1 MLAVRSATVGALAL
15 ITLTASVLPAPVTA
29 HTEPSTSPPAPVA
42 YGASTA
48 PRTGCDN
55 APASGDLNLSTPVG
69 GQVRRVLVHLPAGY
83 TATRAVPLLLSLHG
97 SGSTA
102 AKQESGTGLDATAD
116 VHAFIVA
123 YPQGERVTGTGYSWN
138 IPGTPTFIAAGP
150 DDVGFLTGLVTVL
163 RHEFC
168 VDPSRVYASGFSGGA
183 RMVSQLACT
192 AGARL
197 AAIVAAGG
205 VRAPSP
211 CHSVHPVPVLA
222 FHGTA
227 DQSNPF
233 NGHGQPYWTYSVPE
247 AVARWA
253 RFDGCPAQPHTG
265 HPYPEVTVTD
275 YSDCPGGA
283 EVTLYALTGKAHR
296 WPLAAGAF
304 QPNEIAWRFLSVH
317 SVPAAV
323 PA

>member
-1 MLAVRSATVGALAL
+1 MIAVRLAMVTALAMIAL
-15 ITLTASVLPAPVTA
+15 AASVLPSPVTA
-29 HTEPSTSPPAPVA
+29 HTESSTSPPAPVA

-48 PRTGCDN
+48 PRAGCND
-55 APASGDLNLSTPVG
+55 APVSGDLDLSTPVG
-69 GQVRRVLVHLPAGY
+69 GQVRRVRVHLPAGY
-83 TATRAVPLLLSLHG
+83 TATRPVPLLLSLHG

-116 VHAFIVA
+116 EHGFIVA
-123 YPQGERVTGTGYSWN
+123 YPQADRVTGTGYSWN
-138 IPGTPTFIAAGP
+138 VPGTPTFTTSGP
-150 DDVGFLTGLVTVL
+150 DDAGFLTAVVTVL

-192 AGARL
+192 AGVRL
-197 AAIVAAGG
+197 AGIVAASGI
-205 VRAPSP
+205 RAPSP
-211 CHSVHPVPVLA
+211 CHSVRPVPVLA

-253 RFDGCPAQPHTG
+253 RFDGCPAQAHIG
-265 HPYPEVTVTD
+265 HPYPAVTVTD
-275 YSDCPGGA
+275 YRDCAGSV
-283 EVTLYALTGKAHR
+283 EVTLYALTGKGHR
-296 WPLAAGAF
+296 WPVAAGAF
-304 QPNEIAWRFLSVH
+304 QPNEIAWRFLSAH
-317 SVPAAV
+317 SLPAAV